1 MGGVVNYFFFFPL
14 LHDTT
19 DWLRT
24 RFRKDSTSFYSLLLF
39 FSSRLKFRLKFY
51 ARQVLYYT
59 VKDEYFSFFLLF
71 IKKNVSFRFINFPF
85 LFLRP
90 SESLEELDQFQEFDY
105 PSLKFYIRFNKLYI
119 LLLQLLLFKSLLEKV
134 EFNLIFHFSLSLFYF
149 SGIIYLSLTLLKLTS
164 S

>member
-119 LLLQLLLFKSLLEKV
+119 LQLLLFKSLLEKV